1 MCSTITQFT
10 FPERMASAST
20 LLREAGL
27 VIGVNANTRA
37 LRPPNAP
44 LRLLI
49 VCRRVSSSRPDD
61 AGTPLSA
68 LLSTCT
74 WCPCEGLRATC
85 VAGWFV
91 PWGVQRL
98 QEQGRQVHWGYDDR
112 TAPPVS
118 HSSSS
123 AHNRDAT
130 PRLLCD
136 ALLALAAAQRVPVVC
151 FAAADASGSVELGAA
166 LGVRT
171 ALAVGF
177 KTHDDTHPPSTHDDT
192 HRPSTHDDSRA
203 LVRDLAARLAESVYS
218 G

>member
-1 MCSTITQFT
+1 MTEPTSRKRSRDRAASGDQEAARSKQLIEDLNRVCSTITQFT

-49 VCRRVSSSRPDD
+49 VC
-61 AGTPLSA
+61 
-68 LLSTCT
+68 
-74 WCPCEGLRATC
+74 
-85 VAGWFV
+85 
-91 PWGVQRL
+91 
-98 QEQGRQVHWGYDDR
+98 
-112 TAPPVS
+112 
-118 HSSSS
+118 
-123 AHNRDAT
+123 RDAT

-203 LVRDLAARLAESVYS
+203 LVRDLAARLAESLYS